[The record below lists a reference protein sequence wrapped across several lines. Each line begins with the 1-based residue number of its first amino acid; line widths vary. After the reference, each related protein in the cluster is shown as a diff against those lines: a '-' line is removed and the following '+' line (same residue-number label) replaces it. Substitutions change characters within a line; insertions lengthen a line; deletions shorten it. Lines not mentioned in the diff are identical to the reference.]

1 LHVAH
6 VSWPDGRDV
15 QAALTRL
22 LADLGAAVPVVVTF
36 LRGDAAEEIVRY
48 ARLQTIDL
56 IVLDSHGR
64 TGVSPV
70 LLGSL
75 TERVIRMARA
85 RC

>member
-1 LHVAH
+1 
-6 VSWPDGRDV
+6 
-15 QAALTRL
+15 
-22 LADLGAAVPVVVTF
+22 
-36 LRGDAAEEIVRY
+36 VRY